1 MSDRLVAQ
9 LAATSEGA
17 LPEGEHLARLVEVR
31 WFEKK
36 KGGWCLRLISQLH
49 ENGRSAVEIRNLAK
63 SGDDPFALTDAQKRG
78 LVDFASRLNVHGDAQ
93 DPQATCVA
101 LASQVGAEVT
111 AVVKRTPHQ
120 TIVKHY
126 GPKGIRFSSGAGTL
140 TTAGEIVDYEP
151 AKASFDKLIQGLTGA
166 RLALALVAE
175 ACYEISRDR
184 AYVSLSYETLAEFLA
199 DPRVSLSRSEFF
211 RFAAIWERLVIEGGV
226 DPARLS
232 VAGPS
237 KLDVTL
243 PAVRE
248 GRVSAEEAVTDAEV
262 LGIRDLREKYGKGS
276 GNSGEQESQRRDC
289 PRCEGIPEEVL
300 DDLRER
306 YRS

>member
-1 MSDRLVAQ
+1 MTDRLIAQ
-9 LAATSEGA
+9 VAATSEGA
-17 LPEGEHLARLVEVR
+17 LPEGEHLARLTEVR

-36 KGGWCLRLISQLH
+36 KGGWCLRLISQLQ
-49 ENGRSAVEIRNLAK
+49 NGRNAVEIRNLAK
-63 SGDDPFALTDAQKRG
+63 SGEDAFALTDAQKRG
-78 LVDFASRLNVHGDAQ
+78 LVDFAGRLNIHADAE
-93 DPQATCVA
+93 DPHATCLA
-101 LASQVGAEVT
+101 LAAQVGSEVT
-111 AVVKRTPHQ
+111 VVVKRTQHA

-126 GPKGIRFSSGAGTL
+126 GPKGVRFASSAGTL
-140 TTAGEIVDYEP
+140 TTAGEVVEYGP
-151 AKASFDKLIQGLTGA
+151 ARASFDKLIQGLTGA

-184 AYVSLSYETLAEFLA
+184 AYVSLSYSTLAEFLA

-211 RFAAIWERLVIEGGV
+211 RFAAIWERLVIEGGI
-226 DPARLS
+226 DPQRLS

-248 GRVSAEEAVTDAEV
+248 GRFTAEEAVTDAEV
-262 LGIRDLREKYGKGS
+262 LGIRDLREKYGKDS
-276 GNSGEQESQRRDC
+276 GGDEGESQRRDC
-289 PRCEGIPEEVL
+289 PRCAGIPEEVL

>member
-1 MSDRLVAQ
+1 MTDRLIAQ
-9 LAATSEGA
+9 VAATSEGA
-17 LPEGEHLARLVEVR
+17 LPEGEHLARLSEVR

-36 KGGWCLRLISQLH
+36 KGGFALRLISQLA
-49 ENGRSAVEIRNLAK
+49 ENGRNAVEIRPLAK

-78 LVDFASRLNVHGDAQ
+78 LVDFAARLNVHADVE
-93 DPQATCVA
+93 DPEATFRD
-101 LASQVGAEVT
+101 LAGKVGSEVT
-111 AVVKRTPHQ
+111 VVIKRTPHS

-126 GPKGIRFSSGAGTL
+126 GPKGVRFASNAGTL
-140 TTAGEIVDYEP
+140 TTAGEVVDYEP

-184 AYVSLSYETLAEFLA
+184 AYISLSYSTLAEFLA

-226 DPARLS
+226 DPQRLS

-262 LGIRDLREKYGKGS
+262 LGIRDLREKYGKG
-276 GNSGEQESQRRDC
+276 GGEQAESQRRDC
-289 PRCEGIPEEVL
+289 PRCAGIPEEVL